1 MGRPWYKSRWTRA
14 GAVVC
19 LAVLAVAAAVPFLV
33 PIDRV
38 RPLVVQLLEG
48 ATGRDVQIDGLRLY
62 VLPTL
67 HIHAVNL
74 RVTNPKGFPEGD
86 ALAVRSVDLGVAL
99 PALLSRRIEV
109 TGVSLSGIRL
119 ALISGAHGRTNLD
132 LPAPSPRAATRRGPG
147 LLFSLGRID
156 RISVTDLSLTSAA
169 IDPRRGRA
177 IQAFALSGVSARVTS
192 LDPSAPDWPH
202 RLQVVV
208 GLKGARLDVSALLK
222 PVQFQ
227 SGEILVK
234 GGTAQSTFAASLDTL
249 QLTGRATMAAF
260 DPLSVMFSLELP
272 DVDVNRLQRLMS
284 NGSAATVAAAPGPRR
299 LLARGDITVNRLA
312 FSPFEA
318 EHVRG
323 RLSVYTDRVAVDS
336 YALSAYGGTVQ
347 GAAAVDYAAA
357 GAPAFVTARAHAVDL
372 ARLVRVLASRTEV
385 AGLVDADV
393 RLTTAL
399 GRDPRAALSGGG
411 TFEVGRL
418 TVPPLT
424 VSQVRGRLS
433 VTGSR
438 LRADPYGL
446 SAYGGTVQG
455 AAALNYAD
463 PQLPVVATA
472 QARGVDVA
480 ALVGAVA
487 PGPSRITGA
496 LEAAFGLA
504 TALGRDPLAALTA
517 NGTFAVRDGSFPGLD
532 LGGRLG
538 GLARITQALQ
548 PGASSGATSFRYVGG
563 DLRIAAERGNSNA
576 LRLDADAL
584 SGTAHGSFGFDRT
597 LDYTGTGVLNSQGS
611 SGSALGLALSLA
623 GKGLGQAIPGA
634 AGTTGA
640 RVPFRLQGTFD
651 DPKFSLA
658 GTPELIR
665 NQAQPTSPQPS
676 QQPQLPQLP
685 QLPGLPPNLLN
696 IFH

>member
-1 MGRPWYKSRWTRA
+1 M
-14 GAVVC
+14 C
-19 LAVLAVAAAVPFLV
+19 LVALAVAAAVPFLV

-38 RPLVVQLLEG
+38 RPLVVQLLEA

-67 HIHAVNL
+67 HIHAANL
-74 RVTNPKGFPEGD
+74 RLKNPKGFPDGD
-86 ALAVRSVDLGVAL
+86 ALAVKSVDLGVSL

-109 TGVSLSGIRL
+109 TGVSLSGIRI
-119 ALISGAHGRTNLD
+119 ALISGARGRTNLD
-132 LPAPSPRAATRRGPG
+132 LPAPPPRAAARTGG
-147 LLFSLGRID
+147 GSLFVLGRVG
-156 RISVTDLSLTSAA
+156 RVSVTDLSVTSAA

-177 IQAFALSGVSARVTS
+177 IQAFALSGVNARVTAF
-192 LDPSAPDWPH
+192 DPSAPDWSH
-202 RLQVVV
+202 RFQVVV
-208 GLKGARLDVSALLK
+208 SLKGARLDVSALLK
-222 PVQFQ
+222 PLQFQ
-227 SGEILVK
+227 NGEILVK

-249 QLTGRATMAAF
+249 RVSGSATVAAF
-260 DPLSVMFSLELP
+260 DPWSVTFSLTLP
-272 DVDVNRLQRLMS
+272 DLDVNRLQGLM
-284 NGSAATVAAAPGPRR
+284 NGGSAATATAAPGPRR
-299 LLARGDITVNRLA
+299 LLARGDVTVNRLA

-318 EHVRG
+318 EQVRG
-323 RLSVYTDRVAVDS
+323 RLSVYTDRVAIDS

-347 GAAAVDYAAA
+347 GTAAVDDAAA
-357 GAPAFVTARAHAVDL
+357 GAPAFVTARAHGMAL
-372 ARLVRVLASRTEV
+372 ARLLTALAPRTGI
-385 AGLVDADV
+385 AGSLDADV

-399 GRDPRAALSGGG
+399 GRDPRAALAGGG
-411 TFEVGRL
+411 TFAVGRL

-424 VSQVRGRLS
+424 VTQVRGRLS
-433 VTGSR
+433 VSGSR
-438 LRADPYGL
+438 MRVDPYGL

-463 PQLPVVATA
+463 PGLPVAATA
-472 QARGVDVA
+472 QARGINAA

-487 PGPSRITGA
+487 PGPPRITGA
-496 LEAAFGLA
+496 LEAAFSLA

-563 DLRIAAERGNSNA
+563 DLRIAGERGNSNA

-611 SGSALGLALSLA
+611 GGSALGLALSLA
-623 GKGLGQAIPGA
+623 GKGLGQALPGA
-634 AGTTGA
+634 AGTTGV

-651 DPKFSLA
+651 DPTFSLA
-658 GTPELIR
+658 GTPELIQ
-665 NQAQPTSPQPS
+665 NQPQTTSPQPS